1 MFWIDN
7 LIGDFIGSLYGA
19 KPQKWYSGWS
29 VGGRSVGG
37 RGKKMYNIWY
47 KPQAQKPIVSYIPSD
62 PKNDP
67 IQQAREAM
75 KYGGIDKFKL

>member
-1 MFWIDN
+1 MFWIDD

-19 KPQKWYSGWS
+19 KPQRWYSAWRA
-29 VGGRSVGG
+29 VWN

-47 KPQAQKPIVSYIPSD
+47 KPQAPRPTVSYIPSD

>member
-7 LIGDFIGSLYGA
+7 LIGDFIWSLYGA
-19 KPQKWYSGWS
+19 KPWKWYGSWS
-29 VGGRSVGG
+29 GGR

-47 KPQAQKPIVSYIPSD
+47 KPQAPRSITSYIPSD

-75 KYGGIDKFKL
+75 KYGGIDKFKF